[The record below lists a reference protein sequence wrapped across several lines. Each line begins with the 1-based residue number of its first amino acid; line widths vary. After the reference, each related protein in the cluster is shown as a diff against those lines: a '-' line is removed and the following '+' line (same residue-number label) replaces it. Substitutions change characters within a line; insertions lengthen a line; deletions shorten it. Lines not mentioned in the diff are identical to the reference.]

1 MSRKLI
7 ANNYLIAGNIEN
19 VITNKIKRAQYTFTY
34 KSKRVN
40 YYLVEGKMLTVKEF
54 NLLFPI
60 DVLPKYTKGLN
71 SDRSH
76 AWINGEKSY

>member
-7 ANNYLIAGNIEN
+7 ASNYLIAGNIEN

-40 YYLVEGKMLTVKEF
+40 YYLVEGKML
-54 NLLFPI
+54 
-60 DVLPKYTKGLN
+60 
-71 SDRSH
+71 
-76 AWINGEKSY
+76 